1 MEEDGDFSTCRY
13 SRGGCRLHCYNM
25 RHAMASLLV
34 KSNEGNRAEAE
45 VKVFLE
51 RTVPERQVGTKE
63 KFIMPTTYQQLWL
76 R

>member
-1 MEEDGDFSTCRY
+1 
-13 SRGGCRLHCYNM
+13 M